1 LAGRRTATGL
11 HAPDFGRCI
20 EDAKQRK
27 FGVKSLNEQVIRKIK
42 LRYLHFIDV
51 ICETHS
57 LVSAAARLNV
67 TPAALSK
74 SCLEIERI
82 LGVQLFVRSHHGMEP
97 TEICLR
103 IVESSRSIGHELDK
117 LVRTVNEYKGIEVG
131 PLTIGLQAMG
141 LETRVMEGISTVK
154 RNDPQRVIRVIH
166 RERSLLIDM
175 LNRREL
181 DMIFIDSFQ
190 VDKQSHI
197 SFFPMLH
204 AGCIAV
210 SQHGARTVREIVE
223 EWPSYQND
231 LWILPFRG
239 MAIRDRFD
247 AVLYSRNLTPPPN
260 LIEYNSASGVK
271 ELFLASGGWGIIPTY
286 ALSGATD
293 HIGIMS
299 VSDYETMEEMRLES
313 GLAWLGAFPQKTYVE
328 DAIAVFK
335 QMGGTDT
342 PVA

>member
-1 LAGRRTATGL
+1 M
-11 HAPDFGRCI
+11 
-20 EDAKQRK
+20 
-27 FGVKSLNEQVIRKIK
+27 KSLNEQIIRKIK

-51 ICETHS
+51 ICEMQS
-57 LVSAAARLNV
+57 LVGAAARLNV

-74 SCLEIERI
+74 ACLEIERI
-82 LGVQLFVRSHHGMEP
+82 LGVQLFIRSHHGMEP

-103 IVESSRSIGHELDK
+103 IVESSRSIGHELDR

-141 LETRVMEGISTVK
+141 LEARVMEGISALK

-166 RERSLLIDM
+166 RERSHLVDM

-190 VDKQSHI
+190 VEKQSHI
-197 SFFPMLH
+197 SFFAMLQ

-210 SQHGARTVREIVE
+210 SQHGARSVREIVE

-231 LWILPFRG
+231 LWILPFKG

-247 AVLYSRNLTPPPN
+247 AVLYSRDLDPPPN

-271 ELFLASGGWGIIPTY
+271 ELLLASGGWGIIPTY
-286 ALSGATD
+286 ALSSAAD
-293 HIGIMS
+293 HIGFIS

-328 DAIAVFK
+328 EAISVFK
-335 QMGGTDT
+335 QMGGTEM